1 MFSFLLYYYP
11 MFSRFLILVAFVA
24 GFTFAQ
30 NSQSVRLKQA
40 QDFADRGKYK
50 EALDEYKAVLSA
62 DKNNAE
68 AYLGAGN
75 VRFKM
80 KDYKLAIDNFQL
92 AQKYNPK
99 LAKAI
104 EGEAEAYEALG
115 QKDNAVA
122 RWRALS
128 EIGAI
133 EQKTKAISRIGT
145 LLGTTTATTAATA
158 PTAAA
163 TAATAAQKPAAEQ
176 PPAPPKASDSKYTYD
191 SPEFKAG
198 LAAHD
203 KKQWAESSKYWRE
216 VLKKEPGNPGAYYY
230 AGVCRFNL
238 GELDNAVINF
248 NKSFEYPEKG
258 FNANYYLGRIYEQ
271 KGDKAKAISYYNKY
285 VQLTSNAQ
293 GKAEV
298 RVRIA
303 RLGEV
308 PANDS
313 NNATSAAAS
322 GSSSSAEQQAVSSS
336 SNPYACNSLES
347 CTKMEE
353 KRKQDSVAAYLES
366 LKNKPLTIGPEKIA
380 VTEYGGNFAFAST
393 TEVGSAD
400 LQKAYGL
407 IQKKSFQSAIDALQ
421 TARQRF
427 PGTPN
432 SMAAAYNLL
441 VLYQYLELHDKVIAL
456 GNSVLQEPVP
466 EPYKSSIFYMLAVS
480 HVKKAEFQNGYNS
493 LSNVVEDQKLGPTLG
508 QKLALEA
515 EIATQYKPDQ
525 GSPEILKKAIEAEPS
540 KAKKNELRLK
550 LADLYS
556 KLQDQPSAIQV
567 YKDIVEDCPP
577 GTADPCRKAI
587 YELGD
592 RSFLLQNW
600 PMALEYYN
608 KAIEQY
614 KDPALVP
621 WALFQ
626 IGNIFRK
633 QGNFKEAV
641 RSYERLIK
649 EFSGTYW
656 ADQAELY
663 KKDAIWQERNQGVLK
678 K

>member
-1 MFSFLLYYYP
+1 
-11 MFSRFLILVAFVA
+11 MFSRFLILFAFVA

-99 LAKAI
+99 LTKAI
-104 EGEAEAYEALG
+104 EAEAEAYEALG

-128 EIGAI
+128 ESGAI
-133 EQKTKAISRIGT
+133 EQKTKALSRIGA
-145 LLGTTTATTAATA
+145 LLGATTTTTATATATATTAA
-158 PTAAA
+158 AA
-163 TAATAAQKPAAEQ
+163 TTVQKPAAEQ
-176 PPAPPKASDSKYTYD
+176 PPAPPKEKDSRFTYD

-203 KKQWAESSKYWRE
+203 KKQWAESAKYWRE

-230 AGVCRFNL
+230 AGVCRFNM

-248 NKSFEYPEKG
+248 SKSFEYPEKG

-271 KGDKAKAISYYNKY
+271 KGDKAQAISYYNKY
-285 VQLTSNAQ
+285 MQLTSNAQ

-298 RVRIA
+298 RVRVA

-308 PANDS
+308 PANAVS
-313 NNATSAAAS
+313 ETSANSATSATSAAAS
-322 GSSSSAEQQAVSSS
+322 GSSGSAPEQAMSSS
-336 SNPYACNSLES
+336 VNPYACNSLES
-347 CTKMEE
+347 CMKMEE

-380 VTEYGGNFAFAST
+380 VTEYGGSFAYAST

-407 IQKKSFQSAIDALQ
+407 IQRKSFQSAMDALQ
-421 TARQRF
+421 TTRQKF

-441 VLYQYLELHDKVIAL
+441 ALYQYLELHDRVIAL

-466 EPYKSSIFYMLAVS
+466 EPYKSAIFYMLAAS

-493 LSNVVEDQKLGPTLG
+493 LSNVVEDQKLGPTRG

-515 EIATQYKPDQ
+515 EIAAQYKPDQ
-525 GSPEILKKAIEAEPS
+525 GSPEILKKAIDAEPS
-540 KAKKNELRLK
+540 KSKKNELRLK
-550 LADLYS
+550 LADLYGR
-556 KLQDQPSAIQV
+556 LQDQPSAIQV
-567 YKDIVEDCPP
+567 YKDIIEDCPP
-577 GTADPCRKAI
+577 GTSDPCRKAI

-608 KAIEQY
+608 KAVEQY

-626 IGNIFRK
+626 IGNVFRK

-641 RSYERLIK
+641 RSYDRLIK
-649 EFSGTYW
+649 EYSGTYW